1 MGIQKTGNEHIMFD
15 GMPTGYL
22 LSDFWRWSSSDLLE
36 NTLRGTYSEFIVAA
50 ALDLDLST
58 GFEDWLPW
66 DLTYPFQWKDATG
79 ALRDDICIEVK
90 SASYIQSWEQNKPSN
105 IIFSIRPTLKWET
118 DGCRSTERQRQSDVY
133 VFCLYAET
141 NRRLADPL
149 ILDGW
154 EFYIIS
160 TAKLD
165 EICGTQKTISLNAL
179 QQLDPVRTDYSGIQG
194 AIIQCVT
201 DNKCISIQHFIGD

>member
-15 GMPTGYL
+15 RMPTGYL
-22 LSDFWRWSSSDLLE
+22 LSDFWKWSSSNLLE
-36 NTLRGTYSEFIVAA
+36 NTLRGTYSEFIVAT

-66 DLTYPFQWKDATG
+66 DLTYPFQWQDTTG

-105 IIFSIRPTLKWET
+105 IIFSIRPTLKWEM
-118 DGCRSTERQRQSDVY
+118 DGRRSTDRQRQSDVY

-141 NRRLADPL
+141 NRRLANPL

-165 EICGTQKTISLNAL
+165 EICGAQKAISLNAL
-179 QQLDPVRTDYSGIQG
+179 RQLDPIQTDYSGIQG

-201 DNKCISIQHFIGD
+201 DNKCISI